1 MEQGI
6 SLSNIIGGIIL
17 LMALTAII
25 ILVMKASKAK
35 EDMGVTF
42 ARVIID
48 NKIIWITLF
57 LLFLNVAE
65 AAYVADSHAEG
76 VKVRGQLDYAPR
88 MLMHLSIN
96 LIAFIIQVSLA
107 SIVLKT
113 ISLYGQMVGVYPKG
127 AKGKKLTRAD
137 WTPFTGAIGTCL
149 TWTFLSVTA
158 GFITFAAPAFN
169 VYILFANMMELPQLM
184 LWWSDIW
191 TDMRTVFAQTP
202 RSYLIMTY
210 LPVEQVY
217 LGANY
222 SPYTDMSNAGK
233 VLIGGAV
240 FHGIITFFEGIYV
253 AALGMLIKKGA
264 SSSSSTSTST
274 SGTNTIKDPILSAV
288 TTIMGNIFADAT
300 KAAKKAED
308 AVKAINGKW
317 APTSADNSAA
327 MQLINETKKKMAN
340 WKSISESERL
350 KILQDFN
357 DLLGK
362 VGQKVGQTELEAASK
377 RF

>member
-6 SLSNIIGGIIL
+6 SLSNIVGGIVL
-17 LMALTAII
+17 LLALTAII
-25 ILVMKASKAK
+25 VLVMRASKAK
-35 EDMGVTF
+35 EDMGITF
-42 ARVIID
+42 NRIVIN

-57 LLFLNVAE
+57 LLFLNIAE

-76 VKVRGQLDYAPR
+76 VIVRGQLPYAPR

-107 SIVLKT
+107 SIVLHT
-113 ISLYGQMVGVYPKG
+113 MTLYGQTVGVFPKA
-127 AKGKKLTRAD
+127 AKGKTLSKAD
-137 WTPFTGAIGTCL
+137 WKPFKGALGASV
-149 TWTFLSVTA
+149 TWTILSA
-158 GFITFAAPAFN
+158 IALFITFAAPAFN

-191 TDMRTVFAQTP
+191 TDMREVYAQTP

-210 LPVEQVY
+210 LPPEQVY

-233 VLIGGAV
+233 VLIGGAQ
-240 FHGIITFFEGIYV
+240 FHGLITIFEGIYV
-253 AALGMLIKKGA
+253 AAVGMTIKAVTQG
-264 SSSSSTSTST
+264 SSATSTSTST
-274 SGTNTIKDPILSAV
+274 PTTKDPILSAV
-288 TTIMGNIFADAT
+288 ISIMSNIFTDAT

-317 APTSADNSAA
+317 APTSVENASA
-327 MQLINETKKKMAN
+327 MQLINETKKKMSN
-340 WKSISESERL
+340 WKSVPEGERL

-362 VGQKVGQTELEAASK
+362 VGHKIGMTELEAAAK

>member
-1 MEQGI
+1 MEPI
-6 SLSNIIGGIIL
+6 SLSNIVGGIVL
-17 LMALTAII
+17 LLALTAII
-25 ILVMKASKAK
+25 VLVMRASKAK
-35 EDMGVTF
+35 EDMGITF
-42 ARVIID
+42 NRVIID

-57 LLFLNVAE
+57 LLFLNIAE

-76 VKVRGQLDYAPR
+76 VVVRGQLPYAPR

-107 SIVLKT
+107 TIVLHTMK
-113 ISLYGQMVGVYPKG
+113 LYGQTVSVFPKD
-127 AKGKKLTRAD
+127 AKGKTKD
-137 WTPFTGAIGTCL
+137 WKPFKGALGTSF
-149 TWTFLSVTA
+149 TWTVLSA
-158 GFITFAAPAFN
+158 IALFITFAAPAFN
-169 VYILFANMMELPQLM
+169 VYILFANMMELPQLT

-191 TDMRTVFAQTP
+191 TDMRPIYAQTP

-210 LPVEQVY
+210 LPPDQAY

-233 VLIGGAV
+233 VLIGGAQ
-240 FHGIITFFEGIYV
+240 FHGLITIFEGIYV
-253 AALGMLIKKGA
+253 AAAGMTIKAIVG
-264 SSSSSTSTST
+264 SSTSTSG
-274 SGTNTIKDPILSAV
+274 SGNTNTKDPILGAV
-288 TTIMGNIFADAT
+288 TTIMSNIFTDVT
-300 KAAKKAED
+300 KATKKAED
-308 AVKAINGKW
+308 VVKAINGKW
-317 APTSADNSAA
+317 APTSAENASA
-327 MQLINETKKKMAN
+327 MQLINETKKKMSN

-362 VGQKVGQTELEAASK
+362 VGHKIGQTELEAAAK

>member
-1 MEQGI
+1 MEQGV
-6 SLSNIIGGIIL
+6 SLSNIVGGIVL
-17 LMALTAII
+17 LLALTAII
-25 ILVMKASKAK
+25 VLVMRASKAK
-35 EDMGVTF
+35 EDMGITF
-42 ARVIID
+42 NRIVIN

-57 LLFLNVAE
+57 LLFLNIAE

-76 VKVRGQLDYAPR
+76 VIVRGQLPYAPR

-107 SIVLKT
+107 SIVLHT
-113 ISLYGQMVGVYPKG
+113 MTLYGQTVGLFPKS
-127 AKGKKLTRAD
+127 AKGKKLTGAD
-137 WTPFTGAIGTCL
+137 WKPLKGAIGTSF
-149 TWTFLSVTA
+149 TWTILSA
-158 GFITFAAPAFN
+158 IALFITFAAPAFN
-169 VYILFANMMELPQLM
+169 VYILFANMMELPQLT

-191 TDMRTVFAQTP
+191 TDMRGVYAMTP

-210 LPVEQVY
+210 LPPDQAY

-222 SPYTDMSNAGK
+222 SAYTDMSNAGK
-233 VLIGGAV
+233 VLIGGAQ
-240 FHGIITFFEGIYV
+240 FHGLITIFEGIYV
-253 AALGMLIKKGA
+253 AAVGMTIKTGTSA
-264 SSSSSTSTST
+264 TSTSTST
-274 SGTNTIKDPILSAV
+274 SSTTTTKDPILAAV

>member
-6 SLSNIIGGIIL
+6 SLSNIVGGIVL
-17 LMALTAII
+17 LLALTAII
-25 ILVMKASKAK
+25 VLVMRASKAK
-35 EDMGVTF
+35 EDMGITF
-42 ARVIID
+42 NRIVIN

-57 LLFLNVAE
+57 LLFLNIAE

-76 VKVRGQLDYAPR
+76 VIVRGQLPYAPR

-107 SIVLKT
+107 SIVLHT
-113 ISLYGQMVGVYPKG
+113 MTLYGQTVGVFPKA
-127 AKGKKLTRAD
+127 AKGKTLSKAD
-137 WTPFTGAIGTCL
+137 WKPFKGALGASF
-149 TWTFLSVTA
+149 TWTILSA
-158 GFITFAAPAFN
+158 IALFITFAAPAFN

-191 TDMRTVFAQTP
+191 TDMRGVYAQTP

-210 LPVEQVY
+210 LPPEQIY

-233 VLIGGAV
+233 VLIGGAQ
-240 FHGIITFFEGIYV
+240 FHGLITIFEGIYV
-253 AALGMLIKKGA
+253 AAVGMTIKAVTQG
-264 SSSSSTSTST
+264 SSSSTSTST
-274 SGTNTIKDPILSAV
+274 STKDPILGAV
-288 TTIMGNIFADAT
+288 TTIMCNIFTDTT

-317 APTSADNSAA
+317 APTSVENASA
-327 MQLINETKKKMAN
+327 MQLINETKKKMSN
-340 WKSISESERL
+340 WKSVPESERL

-362 VGQKVGQTELEAASK
+362 VGHKIGMTELEAAAK

>member
-6 SLSNIIGGIIL
+6 SLSNIVGGIVL
-17 LMALTAII
+17 LLALTAII
-25 ILVMKASKAK
+25 VLVMRASKAK
-35 EDMGVTF
+35 EDMGITF
-42 ARVIID
+42 NRVIID

-57 LLFLNVAE
+57 LLFLNIAE

-76 VKVRGQLDYAPR
+76 VIVRGQLPYAPR

-107 SIVLKT
+107 TIVLHTLK
-113 ISLYGQMVGVYPKG
+113 LYGQTLGVYPTA
-127 AKGKKLTRAD
+127 AKGKTLSKAA
-137 WTPFTGAIGTCL
+137 WKPFKNAIGASF
-149 TWTFLSVTA
+149 TWTILSA
-158 GFITFAAPAFN
+158 IALFITFAAPAFN

-191 TDMRTVFAQTP
+191 TDMRGVYAQTP

-210 LPVEQVY
+210 LPPEQAY

-233 VLIGGAV
+233 VLIGGAQ
-240 FHGIITFFEGIYV
+240 FHGLITIFEGIYV
-253 AALGMLIKKGA
+253 AAVGMTIKAVTQG
-264 SSSSSTSTST
+264 SSSTSTST
-274 SGTNTIKDPILSAV
+274 STSKDPILSAV
-288 TTIMGNIFADAT
+288 TTIMGNIFTDAT
-300 KAAKKAED
+300 KAAQKAD
-308 AVKAINGKW
+308 AAVKAINGKW
-317 APTSADNSAA
+317 APTSADNTIA
-327 MQLINETKKKMAN
+327 MQLIHETKEKMSN
-340 WKSISESERL
+340 WKSVSEAERL

-362 VGQKVGQTELEAASK
+362 VGHKIGMTELEAAAK

>member
-25 ILVMKASKAK
+25 ILVMRASKAK
-35 EDMGVTF
+35 EDMGITF

-127 AKGKKLTRAD
+127 VKGKKLTKAD
-137 WTPFTGAIGTCL
+137 WSPFTSAIGACL

-158 GFITFAAPAFN
+158 MFITFAAPAFN
-169 VYILFANMMELPQLM
+169 VYILFANMMELPQLT
-184 LWWSDIW
+184 LWWSDVW
-191 TDMRTVFAQTP
+191 TDMRSVFAQTP

-210 LPVEQVY
+210 LPLDQLY
-217 LGANY
+217 LGPNY

-233 VLIGGAV
+233 VLIGGAI
-240 FHGIITFFEGIYV
+240 FHGLITFFEGIYV
-253 AALGMLIKKGA
+253 AATGMIIKKGSAA
-264 SSSSSTSTST
+264 SSTPSSSTSNS
-274 SGTNTIKDPILSAV
+274 NTKDPILSAV
-288 TTIMGNIFADAT
+288 TTIMGNIFTDAT
-300 KAAKKAED
+300 KAAQKAD
-308 AVKAINGKW
+308 AAVKAINGKW
-317 APTSADNSAA
+317 TPTSTDNAAA
-327 MQLINETKKKMAN
+327 MQLINETKKKMSN
-340 WKSISESERL
+340 WKSVPESERL

-362 VGQKVGQTELEAASK
+362 VGHKIGMSELEAAAK

>member
-6 SLSNIIGGIIL
+6 SLSNIVGGIVL
-17 LMALTAII
+17 LLALTAII
-25 ILVMKASKAK
+25 VLVMRASKAK
-35 EDMGVTF
+35 EDMGITF
-42 ARVIID
+42 NRIVIN

-57 LLFLNVAE
+57 LLFLNIAE

-76 VKVRGQLDYAPR
+76 VIVRGQLPYAPR

-107 SIVLKT
+107 SIVLHT
-113 ISLYGQMVGVYPKG
+113 MTLYGQTVGVFPRA
-127 AKGKKLTRAD
+127 AKGKTVSKAD
-137 WTPFTGAIGTCL
+137 WKPFKGALGASF
-149 TWTFLSVTA
+149 TWTILSA
-158 GFITFAAPAFN
+158 IALFITFAAPAFN

-191 TDMRTVFAQTP
+191 TDMRGVYAQTP

-210 LPVEQVY
+210 LPPEQVY

-233 VLIGGAV
+233 VLIGGAQ
-240 FHGIITFFEGIYV
+240 FHGLITIFEGIYV
-253 AALGMLIKKGA
+253 AAVGMTIKAVTQGTN
-264 SSSSSTSTST
+264 STSTST
-274 SGTNTIKDPILSAV
+274 SNSNTKDPILSAV
-288 TTIMGNIFADAT
+288 TTIMGNIFTDAT

-317 APTSADNSAA
+317 APTSNDNAAA
-327 MQLINETKKKMAN
+327 MQLINETKRKMSN
-340 WKSISESERL
+340 WKSVPESERL

-362 VGQKVGQTELEAASK
+362 VGHKIGMTELEAAAK